1 MKSEFFSMFG
11 IPPTECEI
19 EARKDELGVP
29 RLWFRST
36 GNPLVGF
43 DLTGATQ
50 LQHLLTDAGEAN
62 QANEIGQHIAKA
74 RGITQLL
81 LGRLVFVFEGQF
93 VEIGLVAV
101 LLVSRPR
108 AANQL
113 SQIIAAASWIASSK
127 FLAVV
132 SWRGGR

>member
-36 GNPLVGF
+36 GNPLVGL

-50 LQHLLTDAGEAN
+50 LQHLLIDAGERQSGERNWSTHRQSA
-62 QANEIGQHIAKA
+62 APSII
-74 RGITQLL
+74 
-81 LGRLVFVFEGQF
+81 VFQG
-93 VEIGLVAV
+93 
-101 LLVSRPR
+101 
-108 AANQL
+108 
-113 SQIIAAASWIASSK
+113 
-127 FLAVV
+127 
-132 SWRGGR
+132 

>member
-36 GNPLVGF
+36 GNPLVGL

-62 QANEIGQHIAKA
+62 STFDNCFSVVILQIAVSP
-74 RGITQLL
+74 
-81 LGRLVFVFEGQF
+81 RLNC
-93 VEIGLVAV
+93 L
-101 LLVSRPR
+101 
-108 AANQL
+108 
-113 SQIIAAASWIASSK
+113 
-127 FLAVV
+127 
-132 SWRGGR
+132 

>member
-36 GNPLVGF
+36 GNPLVGL

-62 QANEIGQHIAKA
+62 QANENWSTHRQSAAPSII
-74 RGITQLL
+74 
-81 LGRLVFVFEGQF
+81 VFQG
-93 VEIGLVAV
+93 
-101 LLVSRPR
+101 
-108 AANQL
+108 
-113 SQIIAAASWIASSK
+113 
-127 FLAVV
+127 
-132 SWRGGR
+132 

>member
-36 GNPLVGF
+36 GNPLVGL

-62 QANEIGQHIAKA
+62 TKLVNTSPKCSTFDNCFSGVILHIAVSP
-74 RGITQLL
+74 RG
-81 LGRLVFVFEGQF
+81 
-93 VEIGLVAV
+93 
-101 LLVSRPR
+101 
-108 AANQL
+108 
-113 SQIIAAASWIASSK
+113 
-127 FLAVV
+127 
-132 SWRGGR
+132 

>member
-11 IPPTECEI
+11 IPPIECEI

-29 RLWFRST
+29 RLWFRSA
-36 GNPLVGF
+36 GNPLVGL

-74 RGITQLL
+74 QHLR
-81 LGRLVFVFEGQF
+81 
-93 VEIGLVAV
+93 
-101 LLVSRPR
+101 
-108 AANQL
+108 
-113 SQIIAAASWIASSK
+113 
-127 FLAVV
+127 
-132 SWRGGR
+132 

>member
-36 GNPLVGF
+36 GNPLVGL

-74 RGITQLL
+74 QHLRQLFFRGDPADSSQP
-81 LGRLVFVFEGQF
+81 EG
-93 VEIGLVAV
+93 VNCL
-101 LLVSRPR
+101 
-108 AANQL
+108 
-113 SQIIAAASWIASSK
+113 
-127 FLAVV
+127 
-132 SWRGGR
+132 

>member
-36 GNPLVGF
+36 GNPLVGL

-62 QANEIGQHIAKA
+62 QANESGFRAGAETVCLSEHDADGSNVA
-74 RGITQLL
+74 GID
-81 LGRLVFVFEGQF
+81 
-93 VEIGLVAV
+93 
-101 LLVSRPR
+101 LLV
-108 AANQL
+108 
-113 SQIIAAASWIASSK
+113 
-127 FLAVV
+127 
-132 SWRGGR
+132 

>member
-36 GNPLVGF
+36 GNPLVGL
-43 DLTGATQ
+43 DLTG
-50 LQHLLTDAGEAN
+50 AGEAN

-74 RGITQLL
+74 QHLR
-81 LGRLVFVFEGQF
+81 
-93 VEIGLVAV
+93 
-101 LLVSRPR
+101 
-108 AANQL
+108 
-113 SQIIAAASWIASSK
+113 
-127 FLAVV
+127 
-132 SWRGGR
+132 

>member
-36 GNPLVGF
+36 GNPLVGL

-74 RGITQLL
+74 PKRSTFDNCFSGVILQIAVSPRG
-81 LGRLVFVFEGQF
+81 
-93 VEIGLVAV
+93 
-101 LLVSRPR
+101 
-108 AANQL
+108 
-113 SQIIAAASWIASSK
+113 
-127 FLAVV
+127 
-132 SWRGGR
+132 

>member
-1 MKSEFFSMFG
+1 VFDGKTATIVYGRIQAAGGGRLFDKALEAEMKSEFFSMFG

-36 GNPLVGF
+36 GNPLVGL

-50 LQHLLTDAGEAN
+50 LQHLLTDAGDAN

-74 RGITQLL
+74 QHLR
-81 LGRLVFVFEGQF
+81 
-93 VEIGLVAV
+93 
-101 LLVSRPR
+101 
-108 AANQL
+108 
-113 SQIIAAASWIASSK
+113 
-127 FLAVV
+127 
-132 SWRGGR
+132 

>member
-36 GNPLVGF
+36 GNPLVGLERLWF
-43 DLTGATQ
+43 RSTGNPLVGLDLTGATQ

-74 RGITQLL
+74 QHLR
-81 LGRLVFVFEGQF
+81 
-93 VEIGLVAV
+93 
-101 LLVSRPR
+101 
-108 AANQL
+108 
-113 SQIIAAASWIASSK
+113 
-127 FLAVV
+127 
-132 SWRGGR
+132 

>member
-36 GNPLVGF
+36 GNPLVGL

-62 QANEIGQHIAKA
+62 QANEK
-74 RGITQLL
+74 RLS
-81 LGRLVFVFEGQF
+81 GRSRNR
-93 VEIGLVAV
+93 V
-101 LLVSRPR
+101 LKRTR
-108 AANQL
+108 RRR
-113 SQIIAAASWIASSK
+113 K
-127 FLAVV
+127 
-132 SWRGGR
+132 

>member
-29 RLWFRST
+29 RLWFRSA
-36 GNPLVGF
+36 GNPLVSL

-62 QANEIGQHIAKA
+62 HANEIGQHIAKKRSTFDNCFSGVILQIA
-74 RGITQLL
+74 VSPRG
-81 LGRLVFVFEGQF
+81 
-93 VEIGLVAV
+93 
-101 LLVSRPR
+101 
-108 AANQL
+108 
-113 SQIIAAASWIASSK
+113 
-127 FLAVV
+127 
-132 SWRGGR
+132 

>member
-36 GNPLVGF
+36 GNPLVGL

-62 QANEIGQHIAKA
+62 QANEIGQHIVKA
-74 RGITQLL
+74 QHLR
-81 LGRLVFVFEGQF
+81 
-93 VEIGLVAV
+93 
-101 LLVSRPR
+101 
-108 AANQL
+108 
-113 SQIIAAASWIASSK
+113 
-127 FLAVV
+127 
-132 SWRGGR
+132 